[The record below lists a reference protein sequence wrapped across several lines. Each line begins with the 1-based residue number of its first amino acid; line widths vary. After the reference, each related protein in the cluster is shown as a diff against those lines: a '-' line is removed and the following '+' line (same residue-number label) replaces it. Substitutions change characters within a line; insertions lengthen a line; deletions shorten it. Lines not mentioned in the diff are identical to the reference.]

1 MRKLLK
7 SLLVS
12 ILLIGVSILIT
23 LISEYKWENNLPIL
37 IVFNVFL
44 FCAPQAILFTYY
56 YFGVKDE
63 MTDTGYVLCFLLS
76 LFGSPIL
83 FIFYVYMCL
92 RKSNTL
98 K

>member
-1 MRKLLK
+1 MRKLSK

-12 ILLIGVSILIT
+12 TLLTGVSILIT
-23 LISEYKWENNLPIL
+23 LVSGYKRENNLPIL

-63 MTDTGYVLCFLLS
+63 MTEHGFVLCFLLS
-76 LFGSPIL
+76 LFSSPIL
-83 FIFYVYMCL
+83 FILYIYMCL
-92 RKSNTL
+92 RKN
-98 K
+98 KN